1 MESYWD
7 QAGYLPLTRYAVFL
21 WGRTAKGEDDPSLD
35 CVKYRR
41 ARTAEQAMAYYRR
54 RGFRVWKAEIA
65 ERRPAIQTQ
74 ATRLQMEVV
83 R

>member
-7 QAGYLPLTRYAVFL
+7 QAGYLPLARFAVFL
-21 WGRTAKGEDDPSLD
+21 WGRTDGEDDPSRD

-41 ARTAEQAMAYYRR
+41 ACTADQAAAYYRR

-74 ATRLQMEVV
+74 VTRLQMEVV